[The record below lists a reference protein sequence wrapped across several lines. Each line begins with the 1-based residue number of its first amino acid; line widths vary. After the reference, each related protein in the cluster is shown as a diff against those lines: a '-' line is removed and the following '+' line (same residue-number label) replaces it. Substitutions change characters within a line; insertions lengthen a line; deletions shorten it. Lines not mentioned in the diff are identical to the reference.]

1 MASHKDDDFEAL
13 LERSSLGGPAARRL
27 RERTPL
33 SRART
38 VRRITELRNQIAHP
52 GDGRDAAVQ
61 SARELIQLL
70 EDMGFRAEGEVPD
83 ELRSAAQLAEN
94 MLASDVH
101 GDRPGTDRAVLPLS
115 AWAHPTPGRR
125 GVLPTGDTEGMPGLL
140 GGPDVV
146 LTGSDSET
154 TQAHEQLS
162 QQWPSRSL
170 LGTLT
175 PPARQELLGLG
186 TQVRF
191 DADDVLLMEGVRDR
205 HVLLLLSGFAKVT
218 ARVENGE
225 SSLLA
230 ITAAGDTV
238 GEMAALDEA
247 PRSAT
252 VTACGP
258 LTARV
263 VRQSELQGLLMRRP
277 EVATALTGMVSKR
290 LRWANQQRLDFRS
303 YPVSVRL
310 ARLLVDLAA
319 SYGSSMSSGVVIPLR
334 LSQSEL
340 ATMVGAAETTV
351 HKALRQLRNER
362 LLETSYRSTVLPDLD
377 RLREHAE
384 LTA

>member
-1 MASHKDDDFEAL
+1 
-13 LERSSLGGPAARRL
+13 
-27 RERTPL
+27 
-33 SRART
+33 
-38 VRRITELRNQIAHP
+38 
-52 GDGRDAAVQ
+52 
-61 SARELIQLL
+61 
-70 EDMGFRAEGEVPD
+70 
-83 ELRSAAQLAEN
+83 
-94 MLASDVH
+94 
-101 GDRPGTDRAVLPLS
+101 
-115 AWAHPTPGRR
+115 
-125 GVLPTGDTEGMPGLL
+125 
-140 GGPDVV
+140 
-146 LTGSDSET
+146 
-154 TQAHEQLS
+154 
-162 QQWPSRSL
+162 
-170 LGTLT
+170 
-175 PPARQELLGLG
+175 
-186 TQVRF
+186 
-191 DADDVLLMEGVRDR
+191 MEDR

-362 LLETSYRSTVLPDLD
+362 LLETGYRSTVLPDLD
-377 RLREHAE
+377 RLTEHAE

>member
-61 SARELIQLL
+61 AARELIQLL

-186 TQVRF
+186 TQVWF

-377 RLREHAE
+377 RLTEHAE

>member
-33 SRART
+33 SLART

-101 GDRPGTDRAVLPLS
+101 GDRLGTDRAVLPLS

-191 DADDVLLMEGVRDR
+191 DADDVLLMEGVEDR

-362 LLETSYRSTVLPDLD
+362 LLETGYRSTVLPDLD
-377 RLREHAE
+377 RLTEHAE